1 MKQNQR
7 LKNEELKN
15 VKQEQ
20 DQYDENQRLQAD
32 KKAMLEMKVDLF
44 NANYELNTPIS
55 FEEVYPRI
63 AHLSFEESENIIR
76 EEFEK
81 RMNVEMAAA
90 RKSEEKAVESAT
102 PIITSSESDKK
113 EPTETVTY
121 VIKNVTKSQVERI
134 NSALNTIGVA
144 FTKL

>member
-1 MKQNQR
+1 MEIYRITLLSN
-7 LKNEELKN
+7 KN

-63 AHLSFEESENIIR
+63 SHLSFEESENIIR

-90 RKSEEKAVESAT
+90 RKSEEKAVESVT
-102 PIITSSESDKK
+102 PIIASSESDKK
-113 EPTETVTY
+113 EPTETVT
-121 VIKNVTKSQVERI
+121 
-134 NSALNTIGVA
+134 
-144 FTKL
+144 